1 MKNKT
6 IKFFTSILVIIM
18 FTLFIGQSMV
28 FAASKTFML
37 SLTRG
42 IKSDDEAKYAYAL
55 NTGNNHRI
63 TQIIS
68 LGENNEKLA
77 TNFYCLNA
85 TKGRSWGNESLSLK
99 PEYTASYDMIKD
111 KSEIENLTTTYSN
124 TVRLYNTQLMWI
136 LDHMYVDGGISI
148 DNLLAKA
155 GIEKNSE
162 DGIYYYNYRKNTNSV
177 FSDTSSDLYRNLYG
191 NLNGKGGYTYLK
203 NGENQ
208 DVLLSKELVESV
220 QQAAIWYYT
229 NYKGNNDSK
238 FNCYTD
244 DTYKNQANPKQW
256 LRYYINP
263 TTYDINWIPLYE
275 YTEKDE
281 NNQDIEVGRMLQEQA
296 CILYNYFID
305 SAEKAARN
313 GYTSTSEGTIELKF
327 KGNDNDLKM
336 VTEGQNYKI
345 GPLEIKTTGNTTT
358 TEIIVEKG
366 TTNITSKAT
375 ISGNTKTTPATDT
388 EFYVLVPKTEVANID
403 GIIKVTVKGKYTSTN
418 KTLWIGKIT
427 DTETDAEQP
436 IVEVTPVSKNIED
449 SLIVDSVFDLALRK
463 TILDVDGKTTIK
475 NEKELDAARNIKI
488 DTSTINGEDTT
499 ATYKHRKDPIVVSE
513 ESIITYQIHIYNEG
527 DIDGY
532 ASKIVDQLPEGLE
545 SVLKTNETVKST
557 LGNTYNVTYDSATN
571 KITLAISQDDITN
584 KTAKNIASYKGGN
597 DLSSDTITLKCK
609 VTGKAS
615 TDGKTKK
622 YLTNIAYI
630 LEEYDKNGNKIERD
644 RNNTESRPSVYPNK
658 TVEELNSNNKD
669 DYKGY
674 ERNPSVDSDTNNE
687 TYFKGQED
695 DDDFE
700 KVVLLPKPFDLKL
713 MKFISAINDKPTTR
727 TITID
732 SSNLNKVV
740 NGKLVTTADYD
751 VSKVPL
757 LVKTGDYVTYTFRI
771 YNEGEV
777 DGYAKEISEDIPE
790 GLEYDA
796 SVNTNPSWTV
806 SNNGKTITTDFLS
819 KAKDEDN
826 LLKAFDSEND
836 DGKGSGL
843 SYKDVSVKLKV
854 VSTDTR
860 NIIRNEAAITKDENS
875 KGEEITDRDSVPEEW
890 KKENSDDNYEDNPEY
905 PKYKEDDE
913 DYDNIKL
920 ATFDLAL
927 RKFITIISTNGNF
940 EDTNT
945 TTTYNR
951 VPQIDSSKLKAG
963 TAQTAIYNHSK
974 DPIYLN
980 TGDYILYTIRAYNE
994 GDIAGYASEI
1004 ADYLPENI
1012 EFVDSTDEYI
1022 KGINDKWTYDA
1033 KTRKVTTTTD
1043 KLLNAFDAEN
1053 DNGKGSGLSYVDVQI
1068 VCKVS
1073 KNAPT
1078 NKKLTNIAEITE
1090 YKDEDGKV
1098 IEPTIGDRDSKP
1110 ENFPENLKD
1119 EDKRPDYNGGEDKDK
1134 TDDYIPGQE
1143 DDDDFEKVIVKEN
1156 PKFDLALRKF
1166 ITDISGKE
1174 VTTRIP
1180 KVEYKDN
1187 KISYKHP
1194 KDVVKVVVADTVT
1207 YTLRV
1212 FNEGEIAGFAEKV
1225 SDDIPEYLE
1234 FLPEHKTN
1242 RDYRWVMYDKDGN
1255 ATTKVSEAVKIV
1267 TDYTSKAYG
1276 ETLMQKGN
1284 LKENPNLLNAFDKTA
1299 GISETNPDYVDVKVA
1314 FKVKDPN
1321 SNTYVIVNKAQISE
1335 DADEDGNPVDDID
1348 STPDEW
1354 KEGEDDQDYE
1364 NVGVEYFDLSLLKY
1378 VTKAIV
1384 IENGKTKTTTTGNN
1398 GSDSDITPKVEIY
1411 RKNIKKTIVKFEY
1424 VIKITNEGDIA
1435 GYAKEITDYVP
1446 EGLKFYAEDNKGWKD
1461 EGNNVI
1467 STELLKDTLLQ
1478 PGQSATVKVV
1488 LRWING
1494 ENNLS
1499 LKTNVAEISKD
1510 ENEKGIPDRDSTPD
1524 NKKPGE
1530 DDIDDAPVLLTISTG
1545 ILENTIA
1552 YVSGA
1557 LVILVVIGL
1566 GLVAIKKYVL

>member
-6 IKFFTSILVIIM
+6 IKFLTSILVIMM
-18 FTLFIGQSMV
+18 FALFVGQSIV

-42 IKSDDEAKYAYAL
+42 MDDSETKYAYAL
-55 NTGNNHRI
+55 NTGDNHRI

-68 LGENNEKLA
+68 LGENNQKLA

-85 TKGRSWGNESLSLK
+85 TKGASWGEVSLSGT

-111 KSEIENLTTTYSN
+111 KSEIESLTTTYSN
-124 TVRLYNTQLMWI
+124 TVKQYYTQLMWV
-136 LDHMYVDGGISI
+136 LDHIHVDGGISVK
-148 DNLLAKA
+148 NLLAKA
-155 GIEKNSE
+155 GIEEDSE
-162 DGIYYYNYRKNTNSV
+162 DGIYYYNYNKNPNSV
-177 FSDTSSDLYRNLYG
+177 FSDTSTDLYRNLYG
-191 NLNGKGGYTYLK
+191 NMDGYYITK
-203 NGENQ
+203 DGAKKE
-208 DVLLSKELVESV
+208 VLLSKELVESV
-220 QQAAIWYYT
+220 QQAVIWYYT
-229 NYKGNNDSK
+229 NYKGYNDSR
-238 FNCYTD
+238 FNCYTNSGA
-244 DTYKNQANPKQW
+244 TSPKEW
-256 LRYYINP
+256 LRYDINP
-263 TTYDINWIPLYE
+263 TVNNQDWKQLID
-275 YTEKDE
+275 YTEKDD
-281 NNQDIEVGRMLQEQA
+281 NNHDVEVGRMLQEQA
-296 CILYNYFID
+296 SILYNYFID
-305 SAEKAARN
+305 SAEAAARN

-327 KGNDNDLKM
+327 KGNDTDLKM
-336 VTEGQNYKI
+336 TTEGENYKI

-358 TEIIVEKG
+358 TELLVEKG

-375 ISGNTKTTPATDT
+375 INGNTKTSPATDK

-403 GIIKVTVKGKYTSTN
+403 GVIKVTVKGKYTSTN

-427 DTETDAEQP
+427 DTESNVEQP
-436 IVEVTPVSKNIED
+436 IVEVTPGSKNIED
-449 SLIVDSVFDLALRK
+449 SLTVDSLFDLALRK
-463 TILDVDGKTTIK
+463 TILDVDGKTAIK
-475 NEKELDAARNIKI
+475 NEKGLDAARNIKI
-488 DTSTINGEDTT
+488 DTSTINGEETT
-499 ATYKHRKDPIVVSE
+499 ATYKHRKDPIVISE
-513 ESIITYQIHIYNEG
+513 GSVITYQIHIYNEG

-532 ASKIVDQLPEGLE
+532 ASKIVDQLPSGLE
-545 SVLKTNETVKST
+545 SVLKTNDTVKST
-557 LGNTYNVTYDSATN
+557 LGNTYNVTYDTTTN

-597 DLSSDTITLKCK
+597 DISSDTITLKCK

-630 LEEYDKNGNKIERD
+630 LEEYDKDGNKIERD
-644 RNNTESRPSVYPNK
+644 RSNTESRPSVYPNK
-658 TVEELNSNNKD
+658 TAEELNSTDKNN
-669 DYKGY
+669 YKGNDS
-674 ERNPSVDSDTNNE
+674 NPSVDSDTNND

-695 DDDFE
+695 EDDFE

-713 MKFISAINDKPTTR
+713 MKYISAINDKPTTR

-740 NGKLVTTADYD
+740 NGKVVTTADYD

-796 SVNTNPSWTV
+796 SVNTNPAWTV

-819 KAKDEDN
+819 KAKGESN
-826 LLKAFDSEND
+826 LIKAFDSEND

-854 VSTDTR
+854 VSTDTK

-875 KGEEITDRDSVPEEW
+875 EGEEITDRDSVPEDW
-890 KKENSDDNYEDNPEY
+890 KKEDSDDNYEDNPEY

-927 RKFITIISTNGNF
+927 RKFITRISTDGNF

-951 VPQIDSSKLKAG
+951 VPQVDSSKLKVG

-974 DPIYLN
+974 EPIYLN
-980 TGDYILYTIRAYNE
+980 RGDYVLYTIRAYNE

-1004 ADYLPENI
+1004 VDYLPENI
-1012 EFVDSTDEYI
+1012 DFVDSTDEYI
-1022 KGINDKWTYDA
+1022 KNINDKWSYDA
-1033 KTRKVTTTTD
+1033 QTRKVTTKTD
-1043 KLLNAFDAEN
+1043 KLLNAFDAEK

-1068 VCKVS
+1068 ICKIN

-1098 IEPTIGDRDSKP
+1098 IEPTVGDRDSKP
-1110 ENFPENLKD
+1110 ENFPEDLKD
-1119 EDKRPDYNGGEDKDK
+1119 EETRPDYNGGEDKDK

-1180 KVEYKDN
+1180 EVEYKDN
-1187 KISYKHP
+1187 KITYTHP
-1194 KDVVKVVVADTVT
+1194 KDVVKVVVGDTVT

-1276 ETLMQKGN
+1276 ETLMQKEN
-1284 LKENPNLLNAFDKTA
+1284 LKENPNLLNAFNKKT
-1299 GISETNPDYVDVKVA
+1299 GVSDTNPDYVDVKVA

-1335 DADEDGNPVDDID
+1335 DADKDGKPVEDID

-1446 EGLKFYAEDNKGWKD
+1446 EGLKFYEEDNKGWKD

-1494 ENNLS
+1494 ENNLN
-1499 LKTNVAEISKD
+1499 LKINIAEISKD

-1545 ILENTIA
+1545 MLENTIA

-1566 GLVAIKKYVL
+1566 GLVAIKKFVL

>member
-6 IKFFTSILVIIM
+6 IKFLTSILVIMM
-18 FTLFIGQSMV
+18 FALFVGQSIV

-42 IKSDDEAKYAYAL
+42 MDDSETKYAYAL
-55 NTGNNHRI
+55 NTGDNHRI

-68 LGENNEKLA
+68 LGENNQKLA

-85 TKGRSWGNESLSLK
+85 TKGASWGEVSLSGT

-111 KSEIENLTTTYSN
+111 KSEIESLTTTYSN
-124 TVRLYNTQLMWI
+124 TVKQYNTQLMWI
-136 LDHMYVDGGISI
+136 LDHIHVDGGISVK
-148 DNLLAKA
+148 NLLAKA
-155 GIEKNSE
+155 GIEEDSE
-162 DGIYYYNYRKNTNSV
+162 DGIYYYNYKKNPNSV
-177 FSDTSSDLYRNLYG
+177 FSDTSTDLYRNLYG
-191 NLNGKGGYTYLK
+191 NMDGYYITK
-203 NGENQ
+203 DGAKKE
-208 DVLLSKELVESV
+208 VLLSKELVESV
-220 QQAAIWYYT
+220 QQAVIWYYT
-229 NYKGNNDSK
+229 NYKGYNDSR
-238 FNCYTD
+238 FNCYTNSGA
-244 DTYKNQANPKQW
+244 TSPKEW
-256 LRYYINP
+256 LRYDINP
-263 TTYDINWIPLYE
+263 TVNNQDWKQLID
-275 YTEKDE
+275 YTEKDD
-281 NNQDIEVGRMLQEQA
+281 NNHDVEVGRMLQEQA
-296 CILYNYFID
+296 SILYNYFID
-305 SAEKAARN
+305 SAEAAARN

-327 KGNDNDLKM
+327 KGNDTDLKM
-336 VTEGQNYKI
+336 TTEGENYKI

-358 TEIIVEKG
+358 TELLVEKG

-375 ISGNTKTTPATDT
+375 INGNTKTSPATDK
-388 EFYVLVPKTEVANID
+388 EFYVLVPKTEVTNID
-403 GIIKVTVKGKYTSTN
+403 GVIKVTVKGKYTSTN

-427 DTETDAEQP
+427 DTESNVEQP
-436 IVEVTPVSKNIED
+436 IVEVTPDSKNIED
-449 SLIVDSVFDLALRK
+449 SLTVDSLFDLALRK
-463 TILDVDGKTTIK
+463 TILDVDGKTAIK
-475 NEKELDAARNIKI
+475 NEKGLDAARNIKI
-488 DTSTINGEDTT
+488 DTSTINGEETT
-499 ATYKHRKDPIVVSE
+499 ATYKHRKDPIVISE
-513 ESIITYQIHIYNEG
+513 GSVITYQIHIYNEG

-532 ASKIVDQLPEGLE
+532 ASKIVDQLPSGLE
-545 SVLKTNETVKST
+545 SVLKTNDTVKST
-557 LGNTYNVTYDSATN
+557 LENTYNVTYDTTTN

-597 DLSSDTITLKCK
+597 DISSDTITLKCK

-630 LEEYDKNGNKIERD
+630 LEEYDKDGNKIERD
-644 RNNTESRPSVYPNK
+644 RSNTESRPSVYPNK
-658 TVEELNSNNKD
+658 TAEELNSTDKNN
-669 DYKGY
+669 YKGNDS
-674 ERNPSVDSDTNNE
+674 NPSVDSDTNND

-695 DDDFE
+695 EDDFE

-713 MKFISAINDKPTTR
+713 MKFISAINDRPTTR

-732 SSNLNKVV
+732 SSKLNTVV

-796 SVNTNPSWTV
+796 SVNTNPAWTV

-819 KAKDEDN
+819 KAKGESN
-826 LLKAFDSEND
+826 LIKAFDSEND

-854 VSTDTR
+854 VSTDTK

-875 KGEEITDRDSVPEEW
+875 EGEEITDRDSVPEEW
-890 KKENSDDNYEDNPEY
+890 KKEDSDDDYEDNPEY

-927 RKFITIISTNGNF
+927 RKFITKISTDGNF

-951 VPQIDSSKLKAG
+951 VPQVDSSKLKAG

-974 DPIYLN
+974 EPIYLN
-980 TGDYILYTIRAYNE
+980 IGDYVLYTIRAYNE

-1004 ADYLPENI
+1004 VDYLPENI
-1012 EFVDSTDEYI
+1012 DFVDSTDEYI
-1022 KGINDKWTYDA
+1022 KGINDKWSYDA
-1033 KTRKVTTTTD
+1033 QTRKVTTKTD
-1043 KLLNAFDAEN
+1043 KLLNAFDAEK

-1068 VCKVS
+1068 ICKIN

-1098 IEPTIGDRDSKP
+1098 IEPTVGDRDSKP
-1110 ENFPENLKD
+1110 ENFPEDLKD

-1180 KVEYKDN
+1180 EVEYKDN
-1187 KISYKHP
+1187 KITYTHP
-1194 KDVVKVVVADTVT
+1194 KDVVKVVVGDTVT

-1276 ETLMQKGN
+1276 ETLMQKEN

-1299 GISETNPDYVDVKVA
+1299 GVSDTNPDYVDVKVA

-1335 DADEDGNPVDDID
+1335 DADKDGNPVDDID

-1446 EGLKFYAEDNKGWKD
+1446 EGLKFYEEDNKGWKD
-1461 EGNNVI
+1461 EGDNVI

-1499 LKTNVAEISKD
+1499 LKTNIAEISKD

-1566 GLVAIKKYVL
+1566 GLVAIKKFVL

>member
-6 IKFFTSILVIIM
+6 IKFLTSILVIMM
-18 FTLFIGQSMV
+18 FALFVGQSIV

-42 IKSDDEAKYAYAL
+42 MDDSETKYAYAL
-55 NTGNNHRI
+55 NTGDNHRI

-68 LGENNEKLA
+68 LGENNQKLA

-85 TKGRSWGNESLSLK
+85 TKGASWGEVSLSGT

-111 KSEIENLTTTYSN
+111 KSEIESLTTTYSN
-124 TVRLYNTQLMWI
+124 TVKQYYTQLMWV
-136 LDHMYVDGGISI
+136 LDHIHVDGGISVK
-148 DNLLAKA
+148 NLLAKA
-155 GIEKNSE
+155 GIEEDSE
-162 DGIYYYNYRKNTNSV
+162 DGIYYYNYNKNPNSV
-177 FSDTSSDLYRNLYG
+177 FSDTSTDLYRNLYG
-191 NLNGKGGYTYLK
+191 NMDGYYITK
-203 NGENQ
+203 DGAKKE
-208 DVLLSKELVESV
+208 VLLSKELVESV
-220 QQAAIWYYT
+220 QQAVIWYYT
-229 NYKGNNDSK
+229 NYKGYNDSR
-238 FNCYTD
+238 FNCYTNSGA
-244 DTYKNQANPKQW
+244 TSPKEW
-256 LRYYINP
+256 LRYDINP
-263 TTYDINWIPLYE
+263 TVNNQDWKQLID
-275 YTEKDE
+275 YTEKDD
-281 NNQDIEVGRMLQEQA
+281 NNHDVEVGRMLQEQA
-296 CILYNYFID
+296 SILYNYFID
-305 SAEKAARN
+305 SAEAAARN

-327 KGNDNDLKM
+327 KGNDTDLKM
-336 VTEGQNYKI
+336 TTEGENYKI

-358 TEIIVEKG
+358 TELLVEKG
-366 TTNITSKAT
+366 TTNITSKVT
-375 ISGNTKTTPATDT
+375 INGNTKTSPATDK

-403 GIIKVTVKGKYTSTN
+403 GVIKVTVKGKYTSTN

-427 DTETDAEQP
+427 DTESNVEQP
-436 IVEVTPVSKNIED
+436 IVEVTPGSKNIED
-449 SLIVDSVFDLALRK
+449 SLTVDSLFDLALRK
-463 TILDVDGKTTIK
+463 TILDVDGKTAIK
-475 NEKELDAARNIKI
+475 NEKGLDAARNIKI
-488 DTSTINGEDTT
+488 DTSTINGEETT
-499 ATYKHRKDPIVVSE
+499 ATYKHRKDPIVISE
-513 ESIITYQIHIYNEG
+513 GSVITYQIHIYNEG

-532 ASKIVDQLPEGLE
+532 ASKIVDQLPSGLE
-545 SVLKTNETVKST
+545 SVLKTNDTVKST
-557 LGNTYNVTYDSATN
+557 LGNTYNVTYDTTTN

-597 DLSSDTITLKCK
+597 DISSDTITLKCK

-630 LEEYDKNGNKIERD
+630 LEEYDKDGNKIERD
-644 RNNTESRPSVYPNK
+644 RSNTESRPSVYPNK
-658 TVEELNSNNKD
+658 TAEELNSTDKNN
-669 DYKGY
+669 YKGNDS
-674 ERNPSVDSDTNNE
+674 NPSVDSDTNND

-695 DDDFE
+695 EDDFE

-713 MKFISAINDKPTTR
+713 MKYISAINDKPTTR

-740 NGKLVTTADYD
+740 NGKVVTTADYD

-796 SVNTNPSWTV
+796 SVNTNPAWTV

-819 KAKDEDN
+819 KAKGESN
-826 LLKAFDSEND
+826 LIKAFDSEND

-854 VSTDTR
+854 VSTDTK

-875 KGEEITDRDSVPEEW
+875 EGEEITDRDSVPEDW
-890 KKENSDDNYEDNPEY
+890 KKEDSDDNYEDNPEY

-927 RKFITIISTNGNF
+927 RKFITRISTDGNF

-951 VPQIDSSKLKAG
+951 VPQVDSSKLKAG

-974 DPIYLN
+974 EPIYLN
-980 TGDYILYTIRAYNE
+980 IGDYVLYTIRAYNE

-1004 ADYLPENI
+1004 VDYLPENI
-1012 EFVDSTDEYI
+1012 DFVDSTDEYI
-1022 KGINDKWTYDA
+1022 KNINDKWSYDA
-1033 KTRKVTTTTD
+1033 QTRKVTTKTD
-1043 KLLNAFDAEN
+1043 KLLNAFDAEK

-1068 VCKVS
+1068 ICKIN

-1098 IEPTIGDRDSKP
+1098 IEPTVGDRDSKP
-1110 ENFPENLKD
+1110 ENFPEDLKD
-1119 EDKRPDYNGGEDKDK
+1119 EETRPDYNGGEDKDK

-1180 KVEYKDN
+1180 EVEYKDN
-1187 KISYKHP
+1187 KITYTHP
-1194 KDVVKVVVADTVT
+1194 KDVVKVVVGDTVT

-1276 ETLMQKGN
+1276 ETLMQKEN
-1284 LKENPNLLNAFDKTA
+1284 LKENPNLLNAFNKKT
-1299 GISETNPDYVDVKVA
+1299 GVSDTNPDYVDVKVA

-1335 DADEDGNPVDDID
+1335 DADKDGKPVEDID

-1446 EGLKFYAEDNKGWKD
+1446 EGLKFYEEDNKGWKD

-1494 ENNLS
+1494 ENNLN
-1499 LKTNVAEISKD
+1499 LKINIAEISKD

-1545 ILENTIA
+1545 ML
-1552 YVSGA
+1552 
-1557 LVILVVIGL
+1557 
-1566 GLVAIKKYVL
+1566 